1 MNGAVFRQGGLG
13 DGKVARRKGLRAV
26 SEIAERNRS

>member
-13 DGKVARRKGLRAV
+13 DGKVAGREGLREV